1 MTNPLLKPE
10 SIHTLSGVEPDLPRN
25 DLAILGEIVA
35 STIHLPGGCCIGFE

>member
-10 SIHTLSGVEPDLPRN
+10 SIHTLSGVEPDLPRY

-35 STIHLPGGCCIGFE
+35 TIIHLTGGGCIGFE